1 MALVIWLL
9 PDAFNSFLRASEG
22 NKFTIPILRVVI
34 SRVNYFKIKYKKEV
48 GGVHRLISGCLAA
61 CRETMQIMPVTDE
74 TERKKI

>member
-22 NKFTIPILRVVI
+22 NKFTIPILREVF
-34 SRVNYFKIKYKKEV
+34 SRVTLFKIKFKKEGSV
-48 GGVHRLISGCLAA
+48 QCLISACLAA
-61 CRETMQIMPVTDE
+61 GRETMQIMSVTDE